1 MALSSTGGPLVL
13 GAAVVALGL
22 GAHGYRPVRGAYLM
36 AVIPDAISGGSFG
49 VVRTLLMGAGAVSP
63 AVVGYLSETVGF
75 RPAFGLLAAS
85 LGTAA
90 ALSAVLWVVDR

>member
-1 MALSSTGGPLVL
+1 
-13 GAAVVALGL
+13 
-22 GAHGYRPVRGAYLM
+22 M
-36 AVIPDAISGGSFG
+36 AVIPDAISGGSF

-63 AVVGYLSETVGF
+63 PSSGTSSETVGF

-90 ALSAVLWVVDR
+90 ALSAVLWVEWIGSRTQPG